1 MWPQNAA
8 QRRSGHRSPD
18 RDPEGGSPADMRAL
32 TKIQADMLRY
42 LRLHRARHGYSPTQ
56 DEIRTRFGWSSL
68 GTVQKHLRALEA
80 KGYVRRSKHG
90 RRAIVPAEEG
100 APAAPLPLLGEVRA
114 GLPVESLEQPEE
126 VEVPGW
132 LIEDGPLFA
141 LRVKG
146 TSMLDDGILEGDVLL
161 VRPCAACA
169 DGQTVVA
176 LLDGE
181 ATVKRFRRQGT
192 RVWLE
197 AANPSFPPV
206 EVRPGSELLIRGVV
220 TAVLRKL

>member
-1 MWPQNAA
+1 
-8 QRRSGHRSPD
+8 
-18 RDPEGGSPADMRAL
+18 MRGL
-32 TKIQADMLRY
+32 TKIQVDLLRY
-42 LRLHRARHGYSPTQ
+42 LRLHRTRHGYSPTQ

-80 KGYVRRSKHG
+80 KGYIHRFKHG
-90 RRAIVPAEEG
+90 RRALVPVDEG
-100 APAAPLPLLGEVRA
+100 APATPLPLLGEVRA
-114 GLPVESLEQPEE
+114 GFPVESIEHPEE

-132 LIEDGPLFA
+132 LVEDGPLFA

-146 TSMLDDGILEGDVLL
+146 TSMLDEGILEGDVLL

-181 ATVKRFRRQGT
+181 ATVKRFRKKGS

-206 EVRPGSELLIRGVV
+206 EVKPGNDLLIRGVV